1 MRKSKFIAIIAGI
14 ILLSVVVI
22 PVAINESYKHGVV
35 YITKWDAADVLSYY
49 GTVLGAVATTSA
61 MVITITFTYKQI
73 RRDSYLKTEN
83 EKWMKI
89 ESAFANVLD
98 NINPIRLLME
108 TMDTSFTN
116 PSAAIGIIQKYQI
129 ACQTATDVLNG
140 YLNIVDYPKVKPIV
154 DTIGGFREEISQVL
168 QDLIIEY
175 SKLRDFSSRNTAKRT
190 IEMENKYPNSFST
203 EDIAFS
209 EKILK
214 DTNGIQQSDIE
225 KAIEQLNEKIIAIYY
240 GAYRSLLQLKGS
252 TFETINAE
260 TQKKADSILHLWG
273 KS

>member
-1 MRKSKFIAIIAGI
+1 
-14 ILLSVVVI
+14 
-22 PVAINESYKHGVV
+22 
-35 YITKWDAADVLSYY
+35 
-49 GTVLGAVATTSA
+49 
-61 MVITITFTYKQI
+61 
-73 RRDSYLKTEN
+73 
-83 EKWMKI
+83 MKI
-89 ESAFANVLD
+89 ESVFANVLD

-108 TMDTSFTN
+108 TMDKSFTN

-175 SKLRDFSSRNTAKRT
+175 SKLRNFCSRNTAKQT

-240 GAYRSLLQLKGS
+240 GAYRPLLQLKGS

-260 TQKKADSILHLWG
+260 TQKEANSILHLWG